1 MSSQIITPAQAKSL
15 REMIN
20 RASRIAVTCHMTPDG
35 DAMGSSLCLAH
46 VLSAMGKAVTVVVPD
61 CPPQNLMFLPGAGQI
76 VVASCRPERAQCVFR
91 NSDLIFVL
99 DYNDLKRIDRMAPMV
114 EQSGGWL

>member
-61 CPPQNLMFLPGAGQI
+61 CPPQNLSARSRTDSRGFVPSGESPVCFPQFG
-76 VVASCRPERAQCVFR
+76 
-91 NSDLIFVL
+91 SDFC
-99 DYNDLKRIDRMAPMV
+99 A
-114 EQSGGWL
+114 